1 MRIKIEEENSDWRLG
16 SGIGIGDEYW
26 GFKIG
31 NGDSD
36 GGIGIGN
43 QDWNL
48 GLGNGDWE
56 LGLDWGL
63 GFGIRT

>member
-36 GGIGIGN
+36 GGIGN

-63 GFGIRT
+63 GFGFRT